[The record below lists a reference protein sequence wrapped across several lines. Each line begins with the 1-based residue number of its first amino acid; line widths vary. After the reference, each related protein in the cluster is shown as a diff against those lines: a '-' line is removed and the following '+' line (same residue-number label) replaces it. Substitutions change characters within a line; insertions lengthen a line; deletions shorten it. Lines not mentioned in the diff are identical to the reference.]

1 MVVIQHYEFE
11 DAKLD
16 RIVLYSACV
25 KLNILHICV
34 FIHQCES
41 IVTYPEWY
49 SLYSQYVTLVWIG
62 TRM

>member
-1 MVVIQHYEFE
+1 MVVIQHCEFE

-16 RIVLYSACV
+16 PIFLYSAFA
-25 KLNILHICV
+25 KLNVLHICV

-49 SLYSQYVTLVWIG
+49 SLHSQYVTLVSIG
-62 TRM
+62 IRM